1 MLRSFFSAPAKSL
14 LGWLLW
20 AHTLRVVIA
29 GETVDDADEN
39 QIAYSGGWVQCP
51 STPSPVC
58 KGGQTDA
65 KNGTWHT
72 YV

>member
-20 AHTLRVVIA
+20 AHILGVAIA
-29 GETVDDADEN
+29 GKTVDDADVT
-39 QIAYSGGWVQCP
+39 QITYSGGWVQCP
-51 STPSPVC
+51 STASLC
-58 KGGQTDA
+58 NGGQPDA

-72 YV
+72 CV